1 MMSKSDQLPNLD
13 LAVSIN
19 EGLKN
24 VIAISSQINIVAM
37 NAILV
42 AKRAGQQSAGF
53 RVVAMELRL
62 FSQKIEERMAILG
75 ALIFQLVR
83 SIAELQKMK
92 KRLQLLNITMSKN
105 AESKAN
111 LDKAFQQRE
120 SAYLE
125 KYIVTKE
132 DWFDLEKEIER
143 SYSLCSAGA
152 MLSHNGRIEAAYGG
166 AMLADMQQVATRIEE
181 ILNQTITTIKQL
193 NITMLTTK

>member
-1 MMSKSDQLPNLD
+1 MRKTDQLPSLD

-24 VIAISSQINIVAM
+24 VITISSQINIVAM

-53 RVVAMELRL
+53 RIVAMELRL
-62 FSQKIEERMAILG
+62 FSQKIEERMAVLG
-75 ALIFQLVR
+75 TLIFQLVR

-92 KRLQLLNITMSKN
+92 KRLQLLTITMSKN
-105 AESKAN
+105 AESKAS
-111 LDKAFQQRE
+111 LDKAFQQRQT
-120 SAYLE
+120 AYL
-125 KYIVTKE
+125 KKFTNAKD
-132 DWFDLEKEIER
+132 DWFNLKIEIER

-166 AMLADMQQVATRIEE
+166 AMLADMQHVATRIEE
-181 ILNQTITTIKQL
+181 ILHQTIVTIKQL
-193 NITMLTTK
+193 NKKILATQ